1 MSKHTFS
8 LETLSPIA
16 ISQGGSNFFS
26 SSRHFIYDADNHEI
40 CFLDPEQ
47 VLASVKEANVE
58 SAFYALKSS
67 LQSFLK
73 ERVGLGEFDI
83 EEMILERLP
92 ANGFRINT
100 LDRIYPIQEEQG
112 APVILKEQ
120 LGEAIRAAILYDWL
134 NSEQETGGKK
144 QLEEWVAGIENTY
157 TECRSFLQE
166 LKALQDSYRRNP
178 KRLDPYSLERKNSL
192 ENQIRDRL
200 ESSLKLTDKVL
211 FGEKGADQIK
221 LTASPTFASNA
232 KEIHAI
238 GKVNIEN
245 GDLHGILLHE
255 AVKKGTSITFELDL
269 DGKLAN
275 PHLAK
280 WADAAQEELTT
291 VLYNY
296 AYDLV
301 EFEREYI
308 DELIQ
313 ENKYGEGDFILRRNQ
328 QENLENLRNFYD
340 NLLEEDFDEA
350 SDSQAFL
357 RLRTDS
363 AYLGQTFALAL
374 FQQDIDAYER
384 FQVLYGM
391 LPGQSQVTATHTDAV
406 VKLGQRRGRRQD
418 ANMLS
423 LLGWV
428 KIQS

>member
-1 MSKHTFS
+1 MSKHTIS

-16 ISQGGSNFFS
+16 ISQSGSNFYS
-26 SSRHFIYDADNHEI
+26 ASRHFIYDADNHEI
-40 CFLDPEQ
+40 CFLDADE
-47 VLASVKEANVE
+47 VLAKVKEANQE
-58 SAFYALKSS
+58 SAFYALKGS

-73 ERVGLGEFDI
+73 ERVGLSEFDI

-100 LDRIYPIQEEQG
+100 LDRIYPIQEAQG
-112 APVILKEQ
+112 APVILQEQ

-134 NSEQETGGKK
+134 NSEKETGGKK
-144 QLEEWVAGIENTY
+144 QLDEWVAGIENTY
-157 TECRSFLQE
+157 AECRSFLQE

-178 KRLDPYSLERKNSL
+178 KRLDSYSLDRKNSL
-192 ENQIRDRL
+192 ENEIRDRL

-211 FGEKGADQIK
+211 FGEKGAEQIK
-221 LTASPTFASNA
+221 LTASATFAPAA

-238 GKVNIEN
+238 GKINIEN

-255 AVKKGTSITFELDL
+255 AVNKGANTSFELEV
-269 DGKLAN
+269 DGKLAH

-280 WADAAQEELTT
+280 WADAPQEELTT

-340 NLLEEDFDEA
+340 NLLEEDFQEA
-350 SDSQAFL
+350 ADNQAFL

-363 AYLGQTFALAL
+363 VYLGQTFALAL

-391 LPGQSQVTATHTDAV
+391 LPGQSQVTATHTDSV

-418 ANMLS
+418 ASMLS

-428 KIQS
+428 KIQA